1 MRSSFTSA
9 PLGGFEVLGDTI
21 AAIATGPG
29 PAALGIVRISG
40 PAAATVLAAVVPG
53 ARAIE
58 HPRRVTTGRALH
70 PLTGRRL
77 DDVLCFFAPGPCTAT
92 GEDAAE
98 IHGHGGSLVMR
109 ALLDAAIAAGA
120 RAAEPGE
127 FTSRAFLNGR
137 MDLTQA
143 EAVMGLVS
151 ARSERAARIALR
163 QLGGGI
169 SSRLE
174 GDYGALTQIAASL
187 ESALDFPDE
196 DLPSITAA
204 SIAGELTA
212 IAASLERL
220 SKTFGAGAR
229 VANGAAVA
237 LVGPTNAG
245 KSSLL
250 NRLAGS
256 DRAIVDPEPGT
267 TRDVIEVEIALNGV
281 PLRLSDT
288 AGLRKEPNH
297 LEELGISRTLA
308 AAGAADLVVA
318 VVDGANETGDPDALV
333 ALFGGAGGLPLP
345 AIAAINKRDLPGWR
359 ADRFPAALASAR
371 RIGVSALTG
380 EGCDELA
387 RVIGEAL
394 ADEEIPDE
402 VVLTTA
408 RQHEAVSS
416 AERSVR
422 EAAARLEHGDLP
434 ELAAADLRFAREALA
449 SLAGRNAEADTLD
462 AVFSSFCLGK

>member
-1 MRSSFTSA
+1 
-9 PLGGFEVLGDTI
+9 VLGDTI

-40 PAAATVLAAVVPG
+40 PAAAAVLAAVVPG

-58 HPRRVTTGRALH
+58 RPRRVSRGHATH
-70 PLTGRRL
+70 PRTGRRL
-77 DDVLCFFAPGPCTAT
+77 DDVLCFFAPGPGTAT

-98 IHGHGGSLVMR
+98 IHGHGGPVVLR

-127 FTSRAFLNGR
+127 FTARAFRNGR

-151 ARSERAARIALR
+151 ARSERAARVALR

-169 SSRLE
+169 AERLE
-174 GDYGALTQIAASL
+174 GDYEALTRIAASL
-187 ESALDFPDE
+187 EATLDFPDE
-196 DLPSITAA
+196 DLPSLVAS
-204 SIAGELTA
+204 SIAGELAA

-220 SKTFGAGAR
+220 SGTFGAGAR
-229 VANGAAVA
+229 VSNGAAVT
-237 LVGPTNAG
+237 LVGPPNAG

-256 DRAIVDPEPGT
+256 NRAIVDPEPGT
-267 TRDVIEVEIALNGV
+267 TRDVVEVEIALNGV
-281 PLRLSDT
+281 PFRLADT
-288 AGLRKEPNH
+288 AGLRQEPDR
-297 LEELGISRTLA
+297 LEELGISRALA

-318 VVDGANETGDPDALV
+318 VVDGATDADDPDALD
-333 ALFGGAGGLPLP
+333 ALFRGAGGLPHP
-345 AIAAINKRDLPGWR
+345 VIAAINKRDLPGWR
-359 ADRFPAALASAR
+359 ADRFPAALESAR

-380 EGCDELA
+380 AGCDELA
-387 RVIGEAL
+387 RAIGDAL
-394 ADEEIPDE
+394 ADEEIPEE

-408 RQHEAVSS
+408 RQHAAVSS

-449 SLAGRNAEADTLD
+449 SLAGRNADADALD

>member
-1 MRSSFTSA
+1 M
-9 PLGGFEVLGDTI
+9 LGDTI
-21 AAIATGPG
+21 AAIATGPV

-40 PAAATVLAAVVPG
+40 PAAAAVLAAVVPN

-58 HPRRVTTGRALH
+58 HPRRVSRGH
-70 PLTGRRL
+70 PMHPRTGRRL
-77 DDVLCFFAPGPCTAT
+77 DDVLCFFAPGPGTAT

-98 IHGHGGSLVMR
+98 IHGHGGPVVLR

-127 FTSRAFLNGR
+127 FTARAFRNGR

-151 ARSERAARIALR
+151 ARSERAARVALR

-169 SSRLE
+169 AARLE
-174 GDYGALTQIAASL
+174 GDYEALTRIAASL
-187 ESALDFPDE
+187 EAALDFPDE
-196 DLPSITAA
+196 DLPSLVAS
-204 SIAGELTA
+204 SIAGELAA

-220 SKTFGAGAR
+220 SGTFGAGAR
-229 VANGAAVA
+229 VSNGAAVT
-237 LVGPTNAG
+237 LVGPPNAG

-267 TRDVIEVEIALNGV
+267 TRDVLEVEIALNGV
-281 PLRLSDT
+281 PFRLADT
-288 AGLRKEPNH
+288 AGLRQEPGR
-297 LEELGISRTLA
+297 LEELGISRALA

-318 VVDGANETGDPDALV
+318 VVDGATDADDPDALD
-333 ALFGGAGGLPLP
+333 ALFRGAGGLPRP
-345 AIAAINKRDLPGWR
+345 VIAAINKCDLPGWR
-359 ADRFPAALASAR
+359 ADRFSAALESAR

-380 EGCDELA
+380 AGCDELA
-387 RVIGEAL
+387 RAIGDAL

-416 AERSVR
+416 AEKSVR

-449 SLAGRNAEADTLD
+449 SLAGRNADADALD